1 MYYLTEWLINVGYMC
16 GNMYFKI
23 VNGGKLEIQNKTNY
37 PNGKVFD

>member
-1 MYYLTEWLINVGYMC
+1 MYSSIERLIKVGYMC

-23 VNGGKLEIQNKTNY
+23 VNGGKIEKQNKTNY

>member
-1 MYYLTEWLINVGYMC
+1 MIDQSRLYVC

-23 VNGGKLEIQNKTNY
+23 VKSGKIETQNKTNY

>member
-1 MYYLTEWLINVGYMC
+1 MLDQSRLYVC

-23 VNGGKLEIQNKTNY
+23 VNGGIIETQNKADY